1 MRIKQEGYKGTTR
14 NLFDLLGT
22 DETGLSKAFSFL
34 LASERSIL
42 YRFLRAIG
50 IAANNTES
58 NFVSTS
64 IEIER
69 VRHEGRT
76 DIEIRQ
82 SGKFHVIVE
91 CKVGKNRISQQR
103 TQYLNCFD
111 DVPQKTLCF
120 ITQERDNNLEVSND
134 ICIHYKGWLD
144 VIDLLEPKD
153 FESTLIKEF
162 ASYATR
168 SFKMRDQKEVLIQD
182 LADPNEIQR
191 YENHNIYR
199 RNKTF
204 GSPLYFAPYFTRSAQ
219 KAGSTDQEGITS
231 LSKVL
236 GVLTVK
242 PENVTSFEDALLDF
256 ADGDKE
262 LVSKWLKGIEGDT
275 PDFFTY
281 YFLADPVRWNK
292 PLLKDGGREVGRGKN
307 WIAAMI
313 PPNRCVTFEE
323 FTKRII
329 LATSKP

>member
-1 MRIKQEGYKGTTR
+1 MRMKQEGYKGTTR
-14 NLFDLLGT
+14 NLFDLLGK
-22 DETGLSKAFSFL
+22 DETGLSKAFAYL

-42 YRFLRAIG
+42 YRFLREIG

-58 NFVSTS
+58 NFVATS
-64 IEIER
+64 IEVER
-69 VRHEGRT
+69 VRDEGRT

-82 SGKFHVIVE
+82 AGKFHVIVE
-91 CKVGKNRISQQR
+91 CKVGKNRIAQQR

-111 DVPQKTLCF
+111 EAPQKALCF

-144 VIDLLEPKD
+144 IIDLLEPKD
-153 FESTLIKEF
+153 FEINHIKEF

-182 LADPNEIQR
+182 LSDHKEIRR
-191 YENHNIYR
+191 YENNNIYR

-219 KAGSTDQEGITS
+219 KAGSTNQEGITS

-242 PENVTSFEDALLDF
+242 PENVISFEDELLDF
-256 ADGDKE
+256 ANGNKE
-262 LVSKWLKGIEGDT
+262 LVAKWLNGIETDT
-275 PDFFTY
+275 QDFSTY

-323 FTKRII
+323 FTKRIVE
-329 LATSKP
+329 ATTK